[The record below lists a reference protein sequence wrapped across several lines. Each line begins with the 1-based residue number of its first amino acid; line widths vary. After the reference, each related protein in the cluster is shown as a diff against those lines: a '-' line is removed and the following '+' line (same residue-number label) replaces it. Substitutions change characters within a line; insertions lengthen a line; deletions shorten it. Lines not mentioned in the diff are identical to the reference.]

1 MNMIK
6 KMLILATSIL
16 LLTYSVQAA
25 DEPNLKEIDYL
36 KKIDLIHLELKDSL
50 VITEKTGDLNID
62 FLNQTIHYE
71 RALIALTK
79 NELQYGERKELKEP
93 INELINHFKLN
104 LKKISKV
111 QKQISE
117 NPVFDEA
124 KEASYLASYEEI
136 HQQILNELK
145 SEGTDPTVLIGNSID
160 NDFLSRL
167 LKQCDVFIVFVNN
180 LLSQTQ
186 NAEVTEL
193 ANDLIKSTEELKVTT
208 SKLIEEINQ

>member
-1 MNMIK
+1 MNIIK
-6 KMLILATSIL
+6 KMLMLITSIF

-25 DEPNLKEIDYL
+25 DEPNLKEMDYL
-36 KKIDLIHLELKDSL
+36 KKIDLIYLELKDSL
-50 VITEKTGDLNID
+50 LITEKTGDLNVD
-62 FLNQTIHYE
+62 FLNQAIHYE
-71 RALIALTK
+71 RSLIELTK
-79 NELQYGERKELKEP
+79 NELQYGERKELKEA
-93 INELINHFKLN
+93 INDFINHFKLN

-117 NPVFDEA
+117 SPTFDEA
-124 KEASYLASYEEI
+124 KEVNYLASYEAI

-193 ANDLIKSTEELKVTT
+193 ANELIKSTEELKATT
-208 SKLIEEINQ
+208 SKLIQEIN